1 MTISK
6 NYISFKKNQI
16 NMNWFEH
23 WFNSPYYHILYKDR
37 NEKEAQI
44 FIDNL
49 ISYLQIPKKSNILD
63 IACGKGRHSKYFN
76 QKGMHVTGIDL
87 SSNSIE
93 IAKKEENSTLN
104 FYIHDMRQIFKPNFF
119 DIATNLFTSIGYFEK
134 TEDEQKAVNAMASNL
149 KKEGILIIDF
159 MNVKKVI
166 EKLVSFE
173 RKKVDNITF
182 NIRKDI
188 INNFILKD
196 ISFSDNKKSYQ
207 FQEKVKVLTLTDFSN
222 LITNAGLK
230 IIDIFGNYNLEH
242 FNALKSERLILVCQK

>member
-1 MTISK
+1 
-6 NYISFKKNQI
+6 
-16 NMNWFEH
+16 
-23 WFNSPYYHILYKDR
+23 
-37 NEKEAQI
+37 
-44 FIDNL
+44 
-49 ISYLQIPKKSNILD
+49 
-63 IACGKGRHSKYFN
+63 
-76 QKGMHVTGIDL
+76 
-87 SSNSIE
+87 
-93 IAKKEENSTLN
+93 
-104 FYIHDMRQIFKPNFF
+104 MRQIFKPNFF
-119 DIATNLFTSIGYFEK
+119 DIATNLFTSIGYFEI
-134 TEDEQKAVNAMASNL
+134 TEDEQKAINAMASNL
-149 KKEGILIIDF
+149 KKEGILINDF

-242 FNALKSERLILVCQK
+242 FNALKSERLILVFQK